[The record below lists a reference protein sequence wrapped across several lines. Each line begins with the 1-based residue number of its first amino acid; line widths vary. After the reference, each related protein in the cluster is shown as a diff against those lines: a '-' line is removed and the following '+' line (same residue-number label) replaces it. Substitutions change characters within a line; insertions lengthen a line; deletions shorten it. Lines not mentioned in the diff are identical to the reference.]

1 MRINEIQE
9 IDVNDAIEIIDDF
22 DEIEKSVKIDEILI
36 YVVLY

>member
-1 MRINEIQE
+1 MRINDFQE

-36 YVVLY
+36 YVVLL